1 MNDSPLYLAKPD
13 LVHYEAYRAMREEWL
28 ADGSQLSPWFLNLP
42 VNSIEDFARLVKQ
55 LNDAQFANADPG
67 YCTTTSYL
75 VFDRAGTL
83 VGASSLRHYLTLEGI
98 RYFGHIGYGIR
109 PGQRRKGYAKEVLR
123 LMLAEAKRMKLYR
136 VLLGAHDT
144 NVGSCKTIEACDGVL
159 ENIVPDP
166 EDETQLVK
174 RYWIDIQ
181 PD

>member
-1 MNDSPLYLAKPD
+1 MRHTD
-13 LVHYEAYRAMREEWL
+13 RAMREEWL

-42 VNSIEDFARLVKQ
+42 VGSVEDFARLVKQ

-109 PGQRRKGYAKEVLR
+109 PGQRVAVFIGPEGGF
-123 LMLAEAKRMKLYR
+123 AEAEIGLARE
-136 VLLGAHDT
+136 
-144 NVGSCKTIEACDGVL
+144 SGVL
-159 ENIVPDP
+159 PVTLGKRILRT
-166 EDETQLVK
+166 ETAGLAVLS
-174 RYWIDIQ
+174 WIMYLLEA
-181 PD
+181 